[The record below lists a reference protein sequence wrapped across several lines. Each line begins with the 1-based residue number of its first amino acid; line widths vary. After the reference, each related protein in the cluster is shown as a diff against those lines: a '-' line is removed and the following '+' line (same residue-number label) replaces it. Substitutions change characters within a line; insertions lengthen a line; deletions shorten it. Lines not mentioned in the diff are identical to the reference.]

1 MGDADEFL
9 EHLLADDSGLFD
21 EEKKPAKI
29 TPQGRLERSFLE
41 IVEFVEREGREP
53 SSSTRVIAERK
64 LGARLDGIRAN
75 EQKIEKLTAL
85 DRLGLLAAPEQPE
98 EISLDD
104 MIENDDFGLLDD
116 EDGFYDLSSLPAVK
130 RTADTPE
137 SIAKRKRAQ
146 DFDQFEHL
154 FKQKH
159 AELQDGTARL
169 IEFPG
174 AYSVREGQ
182 FFVLKGVML
191 FVAEVGQAYYAE
203 TGGRLRRRERL
214 RVIFENGT
222 ESDLYRQ
229 SLSTRLHEEGGLA
242 VIAPDATLEEIVE
255 GDIPSGTIYVLE
267 SLSTDPEVRG
277 IRDLHKIGFTTTTV
291 EQRIAGAEKSP
302 TYLMA
307 PVKVVDVYRVY
318 NMRTSALEHLLH
330 RVFGSV
336 RVDIRQMGMS
346 GESAQPSEWFIVP
359 REVIAEAVDLV
370 VTGDIVDYE
379 YDKAIQALVKRRG

>member
-1 MGDADEFL
+1 MGAADEFL
-9 EHLLADDSGLFD
+9 EHLLADDSGLLD
-21 EEKKPAKI
+21 EEKRPEKI

-41 IVEFVEREGREP
+41 IVDFVEREGREP

-104 MIENDDFGLLDD
+104 MIENDDLGLLDD

-159 AELQDGTARL
+159 VELQDGTARL

-174 AYSVREGQ
+174 AYYLRVGQ
-182 FFVLKGVML
+182 FLC
-191 FVAEVGQAYYAE
+191 
-203 TGGRLRRRERL
+203 LRE
-214 RVIFENGT
+214 
-222 ESDLYRQ
+222 
-229 SLSTRLHEEGGLA
+229 
-242 VIAPDATLEEIVE
+242 
-255 GDIPSGTIYVLE
+255 
-267 SLSTDPEVRG
+267 
-277 IRDLHKIGFTTTTV
+277 
-291 EQRIAGAEKSP
+291 
-302 TYLMA
+302 
-307 PVKVVDVYRVY
+307 
-318 NMRTSALEHLLH
+318 
-330 RVFGSV
+330 
-336 RVDIRQMGMS
+336 
-346 GESAQPSEWFIVP
+346 
-359 REVIAEAVDLV
+359 
-370 VTGDIVDYE
+370 
-379 YDKAIQALVKRRG
+379 

>member
-1 MGDADEFL
+1 
-9 EHLLADDSGLFD
+9 
-21 EEKKPAKI
+21 
-29 TPQGRLERSFLE
+29 
-41 IVEFVEREGREP
+41 
-53 SSSTRVIAERK
+53 
-64 LGARLDGIRAN
+64 
-75 EQKIEKLTAL
+75 
-85 DRLGLLAAPEQPE
+85 
-98 EISLDD
+98 
-104 MIENDDFGLLDD
+104 
-116 EDGFYDLSSLPAVK
+116 
-130 RTADTPE
+130 
-137 SIAKRKRAQ
+137 
-146 DFDQFEHL
+146 
-154 FKQKH
+154 
-159 AELQDGTARL
+159 
-169 IEFPG
+169 
-174 AYSVREGQ
+174 
-182 FFVLKGVML
+182 ML

-242 VIAPDATLEEIVE
+242 VIAPDVTLEEIVE

-336 RVDIRQMGMS
+336 RVDMRQMGMS